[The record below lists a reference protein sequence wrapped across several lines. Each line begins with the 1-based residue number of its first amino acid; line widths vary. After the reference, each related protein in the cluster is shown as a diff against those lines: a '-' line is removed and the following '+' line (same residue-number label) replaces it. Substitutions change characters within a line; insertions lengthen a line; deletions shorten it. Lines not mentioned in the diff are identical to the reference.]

1 MGVMSTFTLKEKTG
15 IIVLTALSA
24 AMMIIAIY
32 GFSLSEFVY
41 LSKRTS
47 YCFSGAN
54 RILFSSALLF
64 LGLLFFAMCCFS
76 YLYMLG
82 LVKKREPNSISN
94 AVVVPLFLVPLIGI
108 IITSIIAMLSCP

>member
-1 MGVMSTFTLKEKTG
+1 MSAFTLKETAG

-24 AMMIIAIY
+24 AMMIVAIY

-64 LGLLFFAMCCFS
+64 LGLLFFSMCCFG
-76 YLYMLG
+76 YLFMLG

-94 AVVVPLFLVPLIGI
+94 TLVVPLFLVPGIGI
-108 IITSIIAMLSCP
+108 IITSIIAILSCP